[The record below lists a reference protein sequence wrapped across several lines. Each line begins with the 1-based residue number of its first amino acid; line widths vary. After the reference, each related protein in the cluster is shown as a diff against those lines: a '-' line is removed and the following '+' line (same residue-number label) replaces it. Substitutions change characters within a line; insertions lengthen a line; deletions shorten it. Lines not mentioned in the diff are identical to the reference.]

1 MITPKK
7 KRTDLA
13 APETVQEQWKKGTLA
28 RDEMAELLVASN
40 FRKEEFFDRLQIIVT
55 SKQSFKITRDE
66 GWYSEAEMKG
76 ELAWQN
82 QYDNEM
88 EFWADQAAKLS
99 EGAFSKLKD
108 LDARSAAETK
118 ALARLFGD
126 ACKTLA
132 KGCVK
137 HNSWRAAHQ
146 EACAQRGLA
155 LQPALARYGKAVQL
169 GPGAGHAASAEKAES
184 EREAARAAL
193 LDWAQIRLA
202 KERPLLEP
210 QPCTQTALP
219 ELHWQNL
226 QRAMAWRLL

>member
-88 EFWADQAAKLS
+88 EFWVCVRETGSHTQKRSEEERHTSSSKAPKIESFRANMWRTCFPFPCLNGPPRRLTRRPSSQRAPSASSKTSMPDRPRRPKWQQA
-99 EGAFSKLKD
+99 
-108 LDARSAAETK
+108 TK
-118 ALARLFGD
+118 RLNLATPIRCHWGQNFG
-126 ACKTLA
+126 CEIPLHTCL
-132 KGCVK
+132 
-137 HNSWRAAHQ
+137 
-146 EACAQRGLA
+146 
-155 LQPALARYGKAVQL
+155 
-169 GPGAGHAASAEKAES
+169 
-184 EREAARAAL
+184 
-193 LDWAQIRLA
+193 
-202 KERPLLEP
+202 PLLAP
-210 QPCTQTALP
+210 VSTLMISRDSSSPF
-219 ELHWQNL
+219 
-226 QRAMAWRLL
+226 